1 MNGIIQK
8 LAFEGADISEYGD
21 IEELTFSDVL
31 PQRWG
36 NVHLGLTTG
45 DNKIALSV
53 KSAKVYGDYAF
64 DFVNVAKPKL
74 SPDNF
79 LYANI
84 SPSSIEAGLRI
95 TSFDGS
101 QDYNFGQITLEATV
115 ICLAC
120 KQTMITTV
128 NSYFYFRQ
136 NYIITQKI

>member
-36 NVHLGLTTG
+36 NVHLGLTTV

-53 KSAKVYGDYAF
+53 KSAKVFGDYAF

-84 SPSSIEAGLRI
+84 PSIEAGLRI

-101 QDYNFGQITLEATV
+101 GSYNYGQITLEATV
-115 ICLAC
+115 ICLVC
-120 KQTMITTV
+120 KQKMATEV

-136 NYIITQKI
+136 NYIITQKS

>member
-8 LAFEGADISEYGD
+8 LASEGADISEYGD

-53 KSAKVYGDYAF
+53 KSAKVFGDYAF

-79 LYANI
+79 LYGNI
-84 SPSSIEAGLRI
+84 PTIEAGLRI
-95 TSFDGS
+95 TSFNGS
-101 QDYNFGQITLEATV
+101 EDYNFGQITLEATV

-120 KQTMITTV
+120 KQTMVTTI

-136 NYIITQKI
+136 NYIITQKS